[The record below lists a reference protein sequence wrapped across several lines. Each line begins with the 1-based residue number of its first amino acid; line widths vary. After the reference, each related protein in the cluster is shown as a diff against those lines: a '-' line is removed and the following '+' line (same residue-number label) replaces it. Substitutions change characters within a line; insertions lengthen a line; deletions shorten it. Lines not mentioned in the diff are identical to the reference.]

1 MIINYFFIPK
11 IEDESIVNHF
21 PFGRGW
27 GNGYLVFKKGHP
39 LYKKEYDEINSN
51 ESYPYAHGG
60 WTFST
65 LHSSLSKKF
74 NELVF
79 FDGPPFL
86 FEGDDW
92 IIGFDTSH
100 LDDSERNWPKQR
112 VISHTKEL
120 ASFFEKE
127 ENFI

>member
-1 MIINYFFIPK
+1 MIVNYFFIPK
-11 IEDESIVNHF
+11 VENEHYTHSF
-21 PFGRGW
+21 ERGW

-51 ESYPYAHGG
+51 ESYPYAHGS

-74 NELVF
+74 NESVF
-79 FDGPPFL
+79 FDGQPFS
-86 FEGDDW
+86 FEEDDW
-92 IIGFDTSH
+92 IIGFDTAH
-100 LDDSERNWPKQR
+100 LDDSEINWPKDA

>member
-11 IEDESIVNHF
+11 IEDESIVNPF

-27 GNGYLVFKKGHP
+27 GNGYLVFKKNHP
-39 LYKKEYDEINSN
+39 LYKKEYDEINNN
-51 ESYPYAHGG
+51 ESYPLAHGG

-74 NELVF
+74 NELIF
-79 FDGPPFL
+79 FDGEPFL
-86 FEGDDW
+86 LEEDDW
-92 IIGFDTSH
+92 IIGFDTAH
-100 LDDSERNWPKQR
+100 LDDNEKNWPKER
-112 VISHTKEL
+112 VISHTREL
-120 ASFFEKE
+120 VSFFEKE